1 MLKECIVN
9 SSLGIGSSRKE
20 VVAYERTFFITI
32 SELVDSTLGTLL
44 EWARENGLGEKTSK
58 TELLLEEI

>member
-20 VVAYERTFFITI
+20 VVAYERTFLITI
-32 SELVDSTLGTLL
+32 SELVVSTLGTVL
-44 EWARENGLGEKTSK
+44 EWDIENGLGEKTSK